1 MRAVKSGMGAVKSGV
16 KSGVKAGVNAALS
29 PEALKAADRLLKPDP
44 SKGFSGGLLS
54 RPNMGNSFSSYIFD
68 NIIFAQQDEVKAI
81 RAKYDELINKT
92 TDLDE
97 EIRLYDEQQMKIDE
111 VKNKYKE
118 KSERLRN
125 LMKKRRN
132 DIELDPDEKDILYEY
147 LSKELIKKVPKIR
160 TLNNVLN
167 DKQLSNMVMSGA
179 NRGVQAMAN
188 KPVVKDALK
197 LLARNYMNKS
207 GGAPSAYMDEI
218 LEDLKKPSNL
228 LGKDREI
235 SYTGLQLRGDK
246 IPDKGPNPVN
256 AYIYGDFSNFN
267 TNVSKEADAFVRS
280 TFRDLFDR
288 YGDMKVVELPMA
300 ITTSIDKPLKFD
312 AKPYRGLIQ
321 LYDDDVNTLE
331 SIEKALSGMYSNSE
345 EAAKAARFGLVSSR
359 NQSGVLEGI
368 FDNVTAQ
375 VRTKP
380 NNPDLN
386 INTNAYDVKV
396 NSDGIPESFR
406 LLGQEGDNPF
416 NPIINIA
423 GHQQKFDLISDD
435 GTNLLY
441 KVTSADTWK
450 FTPDQYANKWG
461 LPDEPTKMK
470 QAAMLDAT
478 GKPFVSVS
486 EDYVQIPKKFVI
498 NKGYQPG
505 TY

>member
-1 MRAVKSGMGAVKSGV
+1 
-16 KSGVKAGVNAALS
+16 
-29 PEALKAADRLLKPDP
+29 
-44 SKGFSGGLLS
+44 
-54 RPNMGNSFSSYIFD
+54 
-68 NIIFAQQDEVKAI
+68 
-81 RAKYDELINKT
+81 
-92 TDLDE
+92 
-97 EIRLYDEQQMKIDE
+97 
-111 VKNKYKE
+111 
-118 KSERLRN
+118 
-125 LMKKRRN
+125 
-132 DIELDPDEKDILYEY
+132 
-147 LSKELIKKVPKIR
+147 
-160 TLNNVLN
+160 
-167 DKQLSNMVMSGA
+167 
-179 NRGVQAMAN
+179 
-188 KPVVKDALK
+188 
-197 LLARNYMNKS
+197 
-207 GGAPSAYMDEI
+207 
-218 LEDLKKPSNL
+218 
-228 LGKDREI
+228 
-235 SYTGLQLRGDK
+235 
-246 IPDKGPNPVN
+246 
-256 AYIYGDFSNFN
+256 
-267 TNVSKEADAFVRS
+267 
-280 TFRDLFDR
+280 
-288 YGDMKVVELPMA
+288 
-300 ITTSIDKPLKFD
+300 
-312 AKPYRGLIQ
+312 
-321 LYDDDVNTLE
+321 
-331 SIEKALSGMYSNSE
+331 MYSNSE

-406 LLGQEGDNPF
+406 LLGQEGDNLF
-416 NPIINIA
+416 NPIVNIA